1 MGLFSGQLN
10 WIHRC
15 WPRAKA
21 KRSQSNLTAQR
32 GFTLTELILAA
43 SMTGLIVTL
52 AGSGMVALMQNDR
65 RVEEQATIRM
75 NLSRALDFISDDI
88 RSGLSV
94 STTAPAGWT
103 VPANYQLILHIEKPQ
118 PNLNDPGVTGVAYYT
133 HANTGTWRGPRVIYR
148 ATASGGTNL
157 SPLIDGISAQN
168 PACTSDLTG
177 ATDSGTGKGGF
188 RALVQNQRNVKLCV
202 LGMLSDTSSVTYRA
216 ETLAAVR
223 SGGVVAP

>member
-1 MGLFSGQLN
+1 MGLFPRQL
-10 WIHRC
+10 
-15 WPRAKA
+15 K
-21 KRSQSNLTAQR
+21 NLTRYWQNVTTPKPQAKLMAQR

-43 SMTGLIVTL
+43 SMTGVIVTL
-52 AGSGMVALMQNDR
+52 AGFGMVAMMQKDR
-65 RVEEQATIRM
+65 QVEEQATIRM

-103 VPANYQLILHIEKPQ
+103 VPANYQLILYIEKPN

-133 HANTGTWRGPRVIYR
+133 RSNTGIWRGPRVIYR

-157 SPLIDGISAQN
+157 SPLIDGISAQA
-168 PACTSDLTG
+168 PDCAIDLTG

-188 RALVQNQRNVKLCV
+188 RALVQNNRNVKLCV
-202 LGMLSDTSSVTYRA
+202 LGLLADTSAVTYRA

-223 SGGVVAP
+223 SGAVVAP